1 MEAKYKDAAERAQK
15 AYDARK
21 VQYDPYGPDTLYVH
35 ICPDSVLDMHI
46 RTHLCS
52 LRGDGE
58 LKEDVSDEM
67 VEKVIKIV
75 RAHSAHSRTMG
86 VDCNLPKEEEI
97 LALLRKTWSENRRS
111 SYENGEAFSTLPGV
125 DINE

>member
-15 AYDARK
+15 AYEDRKARW
-21 VQYDPYGPDTLYVH
+21 DPYGPDTLYVH

-58 LKEDVSDEM
+58 LKEDVTDEM
-67 VEKVIKIV
+67 VEKVRKIV
-75 RAHSAHSRTMG
+75 RAHSRTMG
-86 VDCNLPKEEEI
+86 VDCKLPKEEEI
-97 LALLRKTWSENRRS
+97 LALLQKTWSENRRS